1 MARAREELARLREAL
16 DDRDAALGAGAELVE
31 RDPELARTVSDGK
44 AALGGGGGGGAR
56 PGRRHA
62 RRR

>member
-1 MARAREELARLREAL
+1 M

-44 AALGGGGGGGAR
+44 AALDAAAAAAAGAR
-56 PGRRHA
+56 AAVDGRRV
-62 RRR
+62 RR